1 MLVVFKRDLIEG
13 LLEYA
18 SESHPDEII
27 VLLRGEKKKDHI
39 YIHTVI
45 IPPFSVGGAGFASFN
60 PYLLPADMSIVG
72 SAHSHPSGIKRP
84 SVQDLLHM
92 YGYILVIIGYPYRDP
107 KMDVAV
113 FDKEGRP
120 VEFEME

>member
-1 MLVVFKRDLIEG
+1 MLVVFKKDLIEG

-18 SESHPDEII
+18 SETHPEEMI
-27 VLLRGEKKKDHI
+27 VLLRGDREKDRI
-39 YIHTVI
+39 YVHTVI

-60 PYLLPADMSIVG
+60 PYMLPADMSIVG

-92 YGYILVIIGYPYRDP
+92 YGYILVIVGYPYRDP
-107 KMDVAV
+107 RKDVAV

-120 VEFEME
+120 IQFELE